1 MGRKRKSKAPVKITR
16 SPKQAKQ
23 SATPVKKDV
32 TSTDDGSN
40 NPVKKNSPKVS
51 DPVQLDDVTEQQ
63 ETADGKKSWDR
74 VRQWM
79 IDQQQQQ
86 ADEPDAK
93 VALEEIA
100 DEEPLTEDR
109 YPLAD
114 DSAHLNEDFEVPLRY
129 RLKDYTEKQILNS
142 VMYECEWL
150 KCGLETT
157 DDIEYLTHVESHL
170 DSYLQGRR
178 DFRDLTCLW
187 DLCDFKTSSVRDLE
201 SHVHFHVYHNRM
213 KTHGASLSNII
224 SVPKCNNDSRRRNS
238 IDTFRI
244 TFQCEW
250 GDCEEVYHKAQSFFT
265 HVNNHIQDQFPVD
278 KRSSKVPLMCQW
290 AACKQ
295 TYKRCS
301 IGLEHIRRH
310 STERT
315 IGCYTCGA
323 MFVSRLKYIDHCKRQ
338 VEYHNREYPC
348 QQCNKL
354 FATKQLMVDHTN
366 IHNKKYACTLCP
378 MKWPSRK
385 ALSYH
390 IRYRHVE
397 DKPFQCHICN
407 HRAVT
412 ARDLHIHTNIHANM
426 NQWKCFEVGCKMA
439 YKSEITLRKHILT
452 VHKGLPPDIYAC
464 HLCTKEYK
472 CGTSLSNHLMKYHGC
487 ERLPGHIRYQYRQDH
502 EDEKFKL
509 AVYLDNKIA
518 LANREQV
525 APRSSNEQTKLSTTT
540 ESDSS
545 GFLDQTTWTSYSI
558 ESWKHIDKDKI
569 SINMIPDKIHSKMP
583 RKPRT
588 VKPKVE
594 KDDSLTESL
603 SIDQYAPV
611 GAHDIEETATRNIE
625 RKVYS
630 KAKSKNQAKS
640 RKVDDCMAA
649 KKLVTKRTAFAKQSN
664 SSDCEET
671 EEFNSLVN
679 KSISRRVYP
688 KAPFKI
694 RSPKPD
700 TRDDRSI
707 TQDEE
712 ICNVEKF
719 ATITPNKVYPKAK
732 FCRTKNLP
740 LTSKITIEQTEIEDR
755 STRTVID
762 LPNHEYSNQ
771 SIVNH
776 DTGLYSLTNYSL
788 ATMPSERKIVTSTYE
803 QDSLQLNGTQSML
816 ENPNILACDYED
828 NAHNQIASSNYDG
841 NLITETVGEFTITMR
856 RNSDEIDGIAP
867 PSTLTDNPAK
877 RTEPIHSDPKQ
888 VVPVGDL
895 EHIRHYLKVDN
906 SAIISIDITDETGC
920 VLSNQ
925 TIDSVVY
932 SCKADNENSRR
943 RK

>member
-407 HRAVT
+407 HRCVT
-412 ARDLHIHTNIHANM
+412 KGDLNEHVLTHDERRM
-426 NQWKCFEVGCKMA
+426 FRCEEFGCDVA
-439 YKSEITLRKHILT
+439 YKCQKSLRKHVDS
-452 VHKGLPPDIYAC
+452 VHYGMGPMKYAC
-464 HLCTKEYK
+464 HLCENHY
-472 CGTSLSNHLMKYHGC
+472 CSGANLSRHLMKTH
-487 ERLPGHIRYQYRQDH
+487 QYRKPPGYSRFMYQADR
-502 EDEKFKL
+502 DGVF
-509 AVYLDNKIA
+509 
-518 LANREQV
+518 R
-525 APRSSNEQTKLSTTT
+525 LSTYVTG
-540 ESDSS
+540 EIVSYSDDECKSEAQSQDSS
-545 GFLDQTTWTSYSI
+545 AVPIKEDNEEEVQTWTSFSI
-558 ESWKHIDKDKI
+558 GKLETMARNTIAIELKANEVLPKASRSMPSLKKSDSRASLPGPKDEPSSSAKSVDDFTVMKRYIKEEKTVVI
-569 SINMIPDKIHSKMP
+569 SFEETDSAGSVIRSETVQTTELTPDK
-583 RKPRT
+583 
-588 VKPKVE
+588 
-594 KDDSLTESL
+594 LL
-603 SIDQYAPV
+603 SS
-611 GAHDIEETATRNIE
+611 G
-625 RKVYS
+625 
-630 KAKSKNQAKS
+630 
-640 RKVDDCMAA
+640 
-649 KKLVTKRTAFAKQSN
+649 
-664 SSDCEET
+664 
-671 EEFNSLVN
+671 
-679 KSISRRVYP
+679 RV
-688 KAPFKI
+688 
-694 RSPKPD
+694 
-700 TRDDRSI
+700 
-707 TQDEE
+707 
-712 ICNVEKF
+712 
-719 ATITPNKVYPKAK
+719 
-732 FCRTKNLP
+732 
-740 LTSKITIEQTEIEDR
+740 
-755 STRTVID
+755 
-762 LPNHEYSNQ
+762 
-771 SIVNH
+771 
-776 DTGLYSLTNYSL
+776 
-788 ATMPSERKIVTSTYE
+788 
-803 QDSLQLNGTQSML
+803 
-816 ENPNILACDYED
+816 
-828 NAHNQIASSNYDG
+828 
-841 NLITETVGEFTITMR
+841 
-856 RNSDEIDGIAP
+856 
-867 PSTLTDNPAK
+867 
-877 RTEPIHSDPKQ
+877 
-888 VVPVGDL
+888 
-895 EHIRHYLKVDN
+895 
-906 SAIISIDITDETGC
+906 
-920 VLSNQ
+920 
-925 TIDSVVY
+925 
-932 SCKADNENSRR
+932 
-943 RK
+943 